1 MVGQKYRLTQD
12 MKDAARA
19 LQLPLASSAL
29 TLRQIYADAPGQ
41 GGLVWRMGA
50 KGKDAAR
57 EIEAVF
63 SEVMAA
69 VVPPRAGNVVSMAS
83 KAGGTKE

>member
-1 MVGQKYRLTQD
+1 
-12 MKDAARA
+12 
-19 LQLPLASSAL
+19 
-29 TLRQIYADAPGQ
+29 
-41 GGLVWRMGA
+41 MGA

-69 VVPPRAGNVVSMAS
+69 VMPRRASNVVSMAT